1 MAEDKTAG
9 TPKAEAAPA
18 TTRKPAARKSV
29 AKKPAQSAAA
39 PRAGSME
46 VAFAAIGRRADEAR
60 AKLATMTDE
69 GAKAGKKSLDK
80 ATKATR
86 AKMNEI
92 NEGWQKLP
100 PKKKAQWIAAAL
112 GVIAAAVAVPV
123 AATKRRKAKKAK
135 SEATE
140 E

>member
-1 MAEDKTAG
+1 MTKETTMADEKTA
-9 TPKAEAAPA
+9 AEKAPA
-18 TTRKPAARKSV
+18 PKKKPAAKKS
-29 AKKPAQSAAA
+29 PAA
-39 PRAGSME
+39 PKAGSME

-123 AATKRRKAKKAK
+123 AAKKRRKAKQAK
-135 SEATE
+135 PEATE

>member
-1 MAEDKTAG
+1 MADEKTA
-9 TPKAEAAPA
+9 AEKAPA
-18 TTRKPAARKSV
+18 PK
-29 AKKPAQSAAA
+29 KKPADKKSPAA
-39 PRAGSME
+39 PKAGSME

-123 AATKRRKAKKAK
+123 AAKKRRKAKQTKP
-135 SEATE
+135 EATE